1 MSSVHLQ
8 LLLSTGLGLAAAP
21 ALAQNT
27 AGPDTDLTCAE
38 EVEAFLDNVRGDDA
52 YPRIAA
58 TFERYEA
65 RLRDAAIGDE
75 AGCFVVLGEAQR
87 YLVGED
93 VEVLGAS
100 DQASLERIER
110 VSVALGNSQQDV
122 VRSLDG
128 AVADGATVT
137 RRTIEIA
144 PVDQDTI
151 VPGSEMID
159 VAPANPDSGADDVVA
174 TAPDVA
180 TIPDAADRPDAV
192 VLDTPSDIPTASSE
206 ATASSTAATDVT
218 AGVEVLAVRE
228 VEFGFDSADV
238 TAAARTDVLEEVAAL
253 ATENTDAT
261 VLLTGYA
268 SPMGDADYNRRL
280 SERRVQAVA
289 EALGELGVAPDAIRT
304 RARGEQDLEVP
315 ASEDELSEENRRVE
329 IRIETSSAPERG

>member
-8 LLLSTGLGLAAAP
+8 LLLSTGLVLAAAP
-21 ALAQNT
+21 ALAQSSDR
-27 AGPDTDLTCAE
+27 PDTDLTCAE
-38 EVEAFLDNVRGDDA
+38 EVEAFLDNVRGDDV
-52 YPRIAA
+52 YPRITA
-58 TFERYEA
+58 TFERYET
-65 RLRDAAIGDE
+65 RLRDAVVGDE

-87 YLVGED
+87 YLVDEN
-93 VEVLGAS
+93 VEVPSAS
-100 DQASLERIER
+100 DRASLERIER

-122 VRSLDG
+122 VRSPDS
-128 AVADGATVT
+128 AAADGATVT

-151 VPGSEMID
+151 VPESEMVD
-159 VAPANPDSGADDVVA
+159 VAPANPDSGADDVVV

-180 TIPDAADRPDAV
+180 TVPDVAERPDAAA
-192 VLDTPSDIPTASSE
+192 LDTPTDIPTVSSDAAASG
-206 ATASSTAATDVT
+206 APATDVT

-329 IRIETSSAPERG
+329 IRIETGNVPERG